1 MAKFGSNSR
10 KRLATCD
17 KQLQKL
23 FNEVVKYFDCSVL
36 VGFRGEN
43 EQNRAFSEGRSKV
56 TWPKG
61 RHNSKPSLA
70 VDVAPYPIDWEDRER
85 FIYFGGFVKGC
96 AYKMDI
102 PLRWGGDWDNDTS
115 LTDNKF
121 DDLVHFEVRKGLM
134 IE

>member
-1 MAKFGSNSR
+1 MPKFGRKSR
-10 KRLATCD
+10 TRLATCD

-43 EQNRAFSEGRSKV
+43 EQNTAYESGHSKV
-56 TWPKG
+56 KWPRGK
-61 RHNSKPSLA
+61 HNSNPSFA
-70 VDVAPYPIDWEDRER
+70 ADVAPYPIDWEDRER

-102 PLRWGGDWDNDTS
+102 PLRWGGDWDNDTQ
-115 LTDNKF
+115 LKDQKF
-121 DDLVHFEVRKGLM
+121 NDLVHFELR
-134 IE
+134 